1 MSTPDRDYIVAI
13 RRELHRIP
21 EVGFDLPKTL
31 AVVRR
36 ELEAMG
42 IPYTDRYGKSSLVG
56 YLGREDAGKTVALR
70 ADMDALPMAE
80 ETGLPFASQHE
91 GKMHACGHDCHMA
104 ILLGTAKMLK
114 AVEDSLPCRVLLIFQ
129 AAEEYAPGGASLM
142 VKDGVCEGIDAIL
155 GVHVNPVLPVGTVAI
170 NDHVMS
176 ASSHGFFLEIYGKSS
191 HVASPHRGVDAIA
204 LACRIYN
211 DIQIMRSRELD
222 PLLPALVGVGE
233 FHGGTANNIL
243 CDHVHMHGTIR
254 ALDDKID
261 AFLYRRIGEIA
272 DALTRDAG
280 GSYEL
285 TTTKYYPVLR
295 NDRRITADLVAVA
308 REALPAC
315 EIKTDLAPS
324 MGAEDFAFFAERVP
338 AAYFRL
344 GARVGEEVI
353 PLHNSRFAP
362 SEEALPLG
370 ATLFYEYVMRGN
382 Y

>member
-104 ILLGTAKMLK
+104 ILLGAAKMLK

-308 REALPAC
+308 RRALPDC

-362 SEEALPLG
+362 SEDALPLG
-370 ATLFYEYVMRGN
+370 ARLFYEYVMRGN